1 MAVSCKRVGCRVPA
15 STTLV
20 IDARRATVTLV
31 DVEAAPTGVT
41 LCSVHAA
48 SVTAPVNWTL
58 LDERDPELRLVA
70 VASRPRPRPP
80 VGTRCRRAP
89 DDEVFPWHHHFDD
102 DAPEALCAS
111 TPLLSR
117 AFRAAV

>member
-20 IDARRATVTLV
+20 IDARRATVTLIGV
-31 DVEAAPTGVT
+31 GDAPTGVT
-41 LCSVHAA
+41 LCSVHVA

-70 VASRPRPRPP
+70 AAPRPRPP
-80 VGTRCRRAP
+80 AGSRRRRAP
-89 DDEVFPWHHHFDD
+89 DDEPFPWHHHFDD